1 MLKWRKVKDG
11 QLLIVN
17 IYLIVQQIA
26 SLWIEG
32 KKLVDLL
39 NGLIK
44 KEINFLIK
52 WYNKIADG

>member
-1 MLKWRKVKDG
+1 MKDG

-52 WYNKIADG
+52 